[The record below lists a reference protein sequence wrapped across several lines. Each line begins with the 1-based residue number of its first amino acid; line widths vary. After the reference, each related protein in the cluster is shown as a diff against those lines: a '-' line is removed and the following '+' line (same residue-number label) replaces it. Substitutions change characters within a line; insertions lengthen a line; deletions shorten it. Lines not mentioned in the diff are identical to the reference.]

1 LIPQSLT
8 YFKSQLIE
16 VFSGDLCKKQGNS
29 AKFRCY
35 IYF

>member
-16 VFSGDLCKKQGNS
+16 VFSGDLCKK
-29 AKFRCY
+29 
-35 IYF
+35 